1 MEEVE
6 VEEPG
11 AVERVAE
18 AASEL
23 GLGTGSGAGGWMRL
37 GGPLQGGDEVGI
49 EGEMTA
55 REEAGGLDGPED
67 EDGRAEWHGPGGP
80 GGKLRNDRRRPIQR
94 STTQRSQTRSRSR
107 KAIRELRSEAVTSV
121 LDERGSVRR
130 PYRSCM
136 AMLKGWTLGSS
147 EGRPR

>member
-1 MEEVE
+1 
-6 VEEPG
+6 
-11 AVERVAE
+11 
-18 AASEL
+18 
-23 GLGTGSGAGGWMRL
+23 MRL

-49 EGEMTA
+49 EGEMTE
-55 REEAGGLDGPED
+55 REMAGGLDGPED
-67 EDGRAEWHGPGGP
+67 EGGIAEWHGPGGP

-136 AMLKGWTLGSS
+136 AMLKGWTLESS